1 MPSTTT
7 HATYRQGESWVQR
20 LVLAREGS
28 PISVG
33 PAAATPTLVRS
44 IEVLLISGGAVAARY
59 RTPTDPLAPDALPLT
74 VDAVASNELELVV
87 SRAQSLAFVP
97 GFLTAA
103 VLIRFVDA
111 AFAEGRAEELSIP
124 IGVVLRGETTS
135 L

>member
-7 HATYRQGESWVQR
+7 HTTYRQGESWVQR

-33 PAAATPTLVRS
+33 PAATTPSLVRS

-87 SRAQSLAFVP
+87 SRTQSLAFVP

-111 AFAEGRAEELSIP
+111 AFADGRAEELSIP

>member
-1 MPSTTT
+1 M
-7 HATYRQGESWVQR
+7 QR

-28 PISVG
+28 PITVG

-59 RTPTDPLAPDALPLT
+59 RTPADPLAPDALPLT
-74 VDAVASNELELVV
+74 VDAVASNELLLVV

-111 AFAEGRAEELSIP
+111 AFADGRAEELSIP

>member
-1 MPSTTT
+1 MSSTTT

-28 PISVG
+28 PITVG

-59 RTPTDPLAPDALPLT
+59 RTPADPLAPDALPLT
-74 VDAVASNELELVV
+74 VDAVASNELLLVV

-111 AFAEGRAEELSIP
+111 AFADGRAEELSIP